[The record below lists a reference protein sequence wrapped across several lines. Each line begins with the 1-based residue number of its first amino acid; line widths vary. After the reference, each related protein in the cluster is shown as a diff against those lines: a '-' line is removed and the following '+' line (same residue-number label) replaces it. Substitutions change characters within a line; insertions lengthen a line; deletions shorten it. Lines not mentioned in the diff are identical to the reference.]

1 VIGQCISL
9 PEVHRDA
16 FYFTLSR
23 FCLTVCYHRGTILQ
37 VVTSSVLT
45 NKLDLESF
53 EQIISWTQI
62 AVVHEVLNQT
72 SESSPFDTAPTAL
85 KKQTHAVRQRQ

>member
-1 VIGQCISL
+1 M
-9 PEVHRDA
+9 
-16 FYFTLSR
+16 
-23 FCLTVCYHRGTILQ
+23 Q

-62 AVVHEVLNQT
+62 AAHEVSNQT
-72 SESSPFDTAPTAL
+72 SESSPFDTHAYSS
-85 KKQTHAVRQRQ
+85 KKQTHAVRQRQQQNVLE